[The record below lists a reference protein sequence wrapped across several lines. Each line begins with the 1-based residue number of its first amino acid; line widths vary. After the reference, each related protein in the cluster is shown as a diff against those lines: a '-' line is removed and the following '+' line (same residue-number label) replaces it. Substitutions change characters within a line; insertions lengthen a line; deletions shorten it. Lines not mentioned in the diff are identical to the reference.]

1 MRNPPPDEDKLPA
14 LPLRRRLLIVVLAV
28 VAAVT
33 IVLLLLNRPGDPKRG
48 MAREVRE
55 PPPCTAAQSRDCVG
69 GKADV
74 IVVPASAVSK

>member
-1 MRNPPPDEDKLPA
+1 MRKPRTDDDLPA
-14 LPLRRRLLIVVLAV
+14 LPLRRRILIVVLAV
-28 VAAVT
+28 ATAVT

-48 MAREVRE
+48 MTRVVRE

-74 IVVPASAVSK
+74 TVVPASAVSK